1 LRFADRKRLPIPI
14 RGVTLYSVNWRVL
27 KTWAQ
32 HVLTNIYCIIENV
45 LSPEQADAI
54 ADEVRELEARLE
66 IQPNAN
72 VFEGVFCR

>member
-1 LRFADRKRLPIPI
+1 MGAARIDE
-14 RGVTLYSVNWRVL
+14 Y
-27 KTWAQ
+27 
-32 HVLTNIYCIIENV
+32 LTQIAEDGYCIIENV

>member
-1 LRFADRKRLPIPI
+1 MGAARIDE
-14 RGVTLYSVNWRVL
+14 Y
-27 KTWAQ
+27 
-32 HVLTNIYCIIENV
+32 LTQIAEDGYCIIENV

-54 ADEVRELEARLE
+54 AGEVRELEARLE